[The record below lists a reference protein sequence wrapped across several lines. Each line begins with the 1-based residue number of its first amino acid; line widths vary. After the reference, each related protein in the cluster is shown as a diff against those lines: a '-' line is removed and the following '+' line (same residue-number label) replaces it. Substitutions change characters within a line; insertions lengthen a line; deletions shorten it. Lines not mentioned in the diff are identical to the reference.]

1 MQYLRGRMKKEAA
14 ANQVLVVDDEP
25 EIRMVLA
32 MFLEA
37 EGYEVEEAEN
47 GWQALRKFAEHDW
60 SLVITDWTMPGMNG
74 DELAASIRA
83 VDPHVPIVLVSGQAF
98 DRVTKFKYDATVAK
112 PFTPRTLHEV
122 LESLMS
128 HN

>member
-1 MQYLRGRMKKEAA
+1 MKKETA

-32 MFLEA
+32 MCLQA
-37 EGYEVEEAEN
+37 EGYEVEEAED

-60 SLVITDWTMPGMNG
+60 SFVITDWTMPGMNG
-74 DELAASIRA
+74 DELAASIRRIN
-83 VDPHVPIVLVSGQAF
+83 PHVPIILVSGQAF
-98 DRVTKFKYDATVAK
+98 DRVSTFQFDATVAK
-112 PFTPRTLHEV
+112 PFTPGTLHEV

-128 HN
+128 RN